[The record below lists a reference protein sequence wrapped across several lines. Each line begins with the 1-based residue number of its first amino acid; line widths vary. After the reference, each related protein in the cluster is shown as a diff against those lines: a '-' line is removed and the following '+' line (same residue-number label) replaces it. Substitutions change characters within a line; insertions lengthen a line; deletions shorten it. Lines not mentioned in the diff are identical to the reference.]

1 MFSCDKHSLM
11 DTSPDADECPSCKM
25 GRVLAGLPPGRRP
38 VDILT
43 SLETCL
49 RFLEWLT
56 KHPMDFAAVL
66 IGEQDARELVARYI
80 RGS

>member
-49 RFLEWLT
+49 RFLE
-56 KHPMDFAAVL
+56 
-66 IGEQDARELVARYI
+66 
-80 RGS
+80 